1 MTMQL
6 IETKTLGTAAASI
19 EFTSIP
25 QDGTD
30 LYVQIS
36 CASTTSNP
44 HAIRFNGIT
53 TGYTFR
59 VLINELGTI
68 QSYTQAAYSLNGIFA
83 FATFNSGATNPSSS
97 VVYVP
102 NYAGSQNKSVSVDAV
117 NEANTASVVSGI
129 VAGLWSNT
137 AAITSL
143 SVICSGGNFAIGSM
157 VSLYKITRGS
167 GGAIV
172 S

>member
-1 MTMQL
+1 MKL
-6 IETKTLGTAAASI
+6 IETKTLAVAAASI

-30 LYVQIS
+30 LVVQMS

-44 HAIRFNGIT
+44 HGIRFNGST

-59 VLINELGTI
+59 ILLNELGTV
-68 QSYTQAAYSLNGIFA
+68 QTYTQAAYSLNGIFA

-97 VVYVP
+97 AAYIP
-102 NYAGSQNKSVSVDAV
+102 NYSGSQNKSVSVDAV

-137 AAITSL
+137 SAITSL

-157 VSLYKITRGS
+157 VSLYKITEGS
-167 GGAIV
+167 DGIV
-172 S
+172 TVS